1 MSAEDNK
8 ATLQRFYAA
17 FAARDGQAMS
27 DCYHARATF
36 RDPVFTLSG
45 PEVGAMWRM
54 LCSRGKDL
62 RIESSNL
69 QATAT
74 DGSADWQAWYAF
86 SSTGRPVHNIVSSEF
101 QFEDGKIL
109 AQTDRFDFWRWSRQ
123 ALGTMGSLLGW
134 TPLLRNKVRTSA
146 RKALDQY
153 LASEGIQ
160 H

>member
-8 ATLQRFYAA
+8 AMLQRFYAA

-27 DCYHARATF
+27 DCYHAKATF
-36 RDPVFTLSG
+36 NDPVFTLSG

-74 DGSADWQAWYAF
+74 HGSANWQAWYAF
-86 SSTGRPVHNIVSSEF
+86 SSTGRSVHNIVASEF
-101 QFEDGKIL
+101 LFEDGKIL
-109 AQTDRFDFWRWSRQ
+109 AQTDRFGFWRWSRQ
-123 ALGTMGSLLGW
+123 ALGTIGTLLGW
-134 TPLLRNKVRTSA
+134 SQLLRGKVSTTA

-153 LASEGIQ
+153 IASEANPR
-160 H
+160 

>member
-1 MSAEDNK
+1 MGAEDNK

-27 DCYHARATF
+27 DCYHPAATF
-36 RDPVFTLSG
+36 CDPAFTLSG
-45 PEVGAMWRM
+45 PEIGAMWRM

-74 DGSADWQAWYAF
+74 HGSANWQAWYTF
-86 SSTGRPVHNIVSSEF
+86 SSTGRPVHNIVASEF

-109 AQTDRFDFWRWSRQ
+109 KQTDRFDFWRWSRQ
-123 ALGTMGSLLGW
+123 ALGTIGVLLGW
-134 TPLLRNKVRTSA
+134 SSLLRNKVRATA
-146 RKALDQY
+146 GKALEQY
-153 LASEGIQ
+153 MASEVNSN
-160 H
+160 